1 MKGVSCILIIVLQI
15 FYKNM
20 AFTTYL
26 LKNAILVLS
35 RGVFFSKFAACPS
48 KNDNYLT
55 NAQGKG

>member
-1 MKGVSCILIIVLQI
+1 
-15 FYKNM
+15 M
-20 AFTTYL
+20 AFATYL

-35 RGVFFSKFAACPS
+35 RGVFFSKFAACPP